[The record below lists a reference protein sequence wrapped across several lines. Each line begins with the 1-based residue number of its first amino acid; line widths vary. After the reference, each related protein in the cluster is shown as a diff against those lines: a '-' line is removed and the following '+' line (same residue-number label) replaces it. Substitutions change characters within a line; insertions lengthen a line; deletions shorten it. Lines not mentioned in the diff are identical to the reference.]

1 MWPIQ
6 PTKIGKNLKKLGAM
20 ENKPLKFFLEKMLL
34 MFMNAPSKIHRG
46 AFGKL
51 LKGGSNTAYQ
61 SAKNMQMT
69 NIWAFLNEDLFL
81 TNTNKATS
89 FIWIVPLFKLAV
101 RAERLETQIT
111 GPLILWWFVQI

>member
-1 MWPIQ
+1 
-6 PTKIGKNLKKLGAM
+6 M
-20 ENKPLKFFLEKMLL
+20 ENKPLNCFWEKMLL
-34 MFMNAPSKIHRG
+34 MFMNAPSKIHSGGLWKIVERW
-46 AFGKL
+46 
-51 LKGGSNTAYQ
+51 LKFCTAYQ

-69 NIWAFLNEDLFL
+69 NIWAFFNEDLFL